1 MFLFKRLALLLA
13 LLAGLLAGPARAG
26 DTDPL
31 FINLTTDDAHRAA
44 AALTFGLHQQRNGH
58 PLTVFLNDRGALLA
72 SRAHAARYAGLQQTL
87 AELVHNGA
95 TVLIVPLSMKH
106 YGVAADELLPGLQVS
121 NSQRSGP
128 ALFRDNTRTLSW

>member
-1 MFLFKRLALLLA
+1 MHFFQRLFLALTLA
-13 LLAGLLAGPARAG
+13 AGVLVPVARA
-26 DTDPL
+26 DDKAPL
-31 FINLTTDDAHRAA
+31 FINLSTDDAHRAA

-72 SRAHAARYAGLQQTL
+72 SRAQAARYAELQHTL

-95 TVLIVPLSMKH
+95 TVLVVPLSMKH
-106 YGVAADELLPGLQVS
+106 YGVAADELLPGLLVS